1 MQAYTTACEATHV
14 RLYSTGLPLS
24 HYCLIHN
31 AVVSD
36 PQKRRTVWHGQNGPS
51 DHVSQ
56 QYRRCFLSDTR
67 DAFQQFPAVFHIR
80 IIVCQVFYLL
90 LKTLQLCFKPQKVSI
105 NARPLD
111 FPRRFSAIQFLPVHI
126 CQRLV
131 AYYQGMQRA
140 FKRVMRFLGCRALLT
155 TELCQ
160 HAAST
165 VSVLLRS
172 PSL

>member
-1 MQAYTTACEATHV
+1 MLGGADNPNGELPSYI
-14 RLYSTGLPLS
+14 TG
-24 HYCLIHN
+24 
-31 AVVSD
+31 AD
-36 PQKRRTVWHGQNGPS
+36 RHGQNGPS

-140 FKRVMRFLGCRALLT
+140 FKRVMRFPGCRALLT